1 MAAISPLS
9 RLYKATWSGTI
20 GSEEIFSYSSWWS
33 HANSGEQEVVADA
46 LEDDVTD
53 MLGTTVTLGPVA
65 TLAQAFPEYVIWT
78 QLKVSPWD
86 TATDK
91 LIVGE
96 TPAYRIL
103 TDAGTGTETG
113 GMTYQTAL
121 ALTTRSTVA
130 GRRKYNRQ
138 FLPTVMHLTTDGHG
152 VLQTTVADALVLW
165 RHLNITSRA
174 AGSPSIVACNYNPG
188 LLTPMHAIE
197 DIYLGRR
204 LDTQRR
210 RRNQAPEPRTI
221 DTL

>member
-1 MAAISPLS
+1 MAAISPLAF
-9 RLYKATWSGTI
+9 LYKASWSGLI
-20 GSEEIFSYSSWWS
+20 GTEEIFTYSSWWS
-33 HANSGEQEVVADA
+33 ASSEFIQEDVADA
-46 LEDDVTD
+46 LEGDVTD
-53 MLGTTVTLGPVA
+53 MLATTVTAGPIA
-65 TLAQAFPEYVIWT
+65 TLAQGFPEYVLWT
-78 QLKVSPWD
+78 QLKVSPWSL
-86 TATDK
+86 TTDH

-103 TDAGTGTETG
+103 TDAGTGDETG

-121 ALTTRSTVA
+121 ALTTRSVVA

-138 FLPTVMHLTTDGHG
+138 FLPTVTHFTTDGHG
-152 VLQTTVADALVLW
+152 VLQSTVADALVLW
-165 RHLNITSRA
+165 RHLNITARA
-174 AGSPSIVACNYNPG
+174 AGSPSVVAVNYNPG
-188 LLTPMHAIE
+188 LGTPMHAIQ